1 MKCIFSEPVVVIK
14 SGEVI
19 SLVYPTGTNQNF
31 QFSKMECEEA
41 TTTSDIYELVEN
53 QNYQERKFFVEKTFS
68 YGDALIV
75 FFLTLFLIGIVA
87 KGIFNFF
94 WEK

>member
-1 MKCIFSEPVVVIK
+1 MKCIFSEPVISIK
-14 SGEVI
+14 NGEVI
-19 SLVYPTGTNQNF
+19 SFVYPTATNQNF
-31 QFSKMECEEA
+31 EFSKMECE
-41 TTTSDIYELVEN
+41 SDIYELVEN